1 MSKRK
6 LADYTEEE
14 FVVLVNKIISAEF
27 STEREHNEAIYQFNQ
42 LTEHPDG
49 HDLIYFPKPGA
60 DSSVRGIV
68 NAVKEWRAANGKSG
82 FKSL

>member
-14 FVVLVNKIISAEF
+14 FAAVVSKIISADF
-27 STEREHNEAIYQFNQ
+27 ATDREHSEAVYQFNQ

-49 HDLIYFPKPGA
+49 HDLIYFPQPNA

-82 FKSL
+82 FKSV